1 MGLVQHG
8 FDGRQFHPHG
18 ADAGHR
24 VVAMG
29 ERHDRAE
36 PAGVNRWF
44 IESVAAVIEVSDG
57 SERVR
62 LRFDRGAGMSTV
74 VVQRTEV

>member
-1 MGLVQHG
+1 MSLVEHG
-8 FDGRQFHPHG
+8 FNWCQLHPHG

-36 PAGVNRWF
+36 PGAVNRWV
-44 IESVAAVIEVSDG
+44 IESDATVREISDG
-57 SERVR
+57 SERVS
-62 LRFDRGAGMSTV
+62 LRFHPGGRNVYGGV
-74 VVQRTEV
+74 R

>member
-8 FDGRQFHPHG
+8 FDGGQFHPHG

-36 PAGVNRWF
+36 PAGVQVVV
-44 IESVAAVIEVSDG
+44 ESVAAVIKVSDG
-57 SERVR
+57 SERES
-62 LRFDRGAGMSTV
+62 LG
-74 VVQRTEV
+74 